1 MEESQNFID
10 WSYRPSGYFWA
21 KDRGIFLASDIKGA
35 QRRKFYERLLQ
46 SGDQEAIDEF
56 VLKSTL
62 TERERRAAG
71 SFHPAFMGGEY
82 LPDCGPMEVEIA
94 RIAIASTTGDVT
106 SIYAR
111 LDGERIEYRVV
122 DEYGGDTLDGPGHC
136 TSSEP
141 LTLLELVTFFLKGWD
156 LLAVLNANFEDHG
169 NPADM
174 VKGFVVGAS
183 SSFYAQFG
191 AAIDARIDE
200 WLVEHEVHPD
210 PEELDDE
217 ED

>member
-1 MEESQNFID
+1 
-10 WSYRPSGYFWA
+10 
-21 KDRGIFLASDIKGA
+21 
-35 QRRKFYERLLQ
+35 
-46 SGDQEAIDEF
+46 
-56 VLKSTL
+56 
-62 TERERRAAG
+62 
-71 SFHPAFMGGEY
+71 MGGEY

-111 LDGERIEYRVV
+111 LEGEHIEYRVV
-122 DEYGGDTLDGPGHC
+122 DEYEGDTLDGPSHC

-156 LLAVLNANFEDHG
+156 LLAVLKANFEDHG

-183 SSFYAQFG
+183 SSFYAHFG
-191 AAIDARIDE
+191 AAIDVRIEE
-200 WLVEHEVHPD
+200 WLVDYEVHPEPD
-210 PEELDDE
+210 DLDDE
-217 ED
+217 DDD